1 MHISQKIRNFASK
14 IQTHKLIITMKTP
27 SQYRAQAREALQNR
41 WGEAAIVSLI
51 ILVVAIAI
59 SAPSFAAEW
68 AGSITTLLS
77 VLVLPLQYAYYIA
90 LLERTRGSEEELTHY
105 TLQYTI
111 NRAYA
116 STRFLVA
123 GLLILLLSMV
133 AAIFTF
139 GIGAIIVKYM
149 YCMVPYL
156 LHDYPGLTPREAM
169 KISREM
175 MSGQKWELFVLDITF
190 IGWILLSIITF
201 GVGIIFVEPYMS
213 TARAA
218 FYEDL
223 KSEKLV
229 EEADDTTETSA
240 E

>member
-1 MHISQKIRNFASK
+1 
-14 IQTHKLIITMKTP
+14 MKTP

-51 ILVVAIAI
+51 ILVVALVI

-123 GLLILLLSMV
+123 GLLIIVISMV
-133 AAIFTF
+133 AAIFTL
-139 GIGAIIVKYM
+139 GIGAIIVSYM
-149 YCMVPYL
+149 YSMVPYL
-156 LHDYPGLTPREAM
+156 LHDYPELTPREAM

-175 MSGQKWELFVLDITF
+175 MAGQKVEKVFNHEAYNFKKFCEMNERLRIESTNALTF
-190 IGWILLSIITF
+190 SGMMVPTVVSLSYF
-201 GVGIIFVEPYMS
+201 NY
-213 TARAA
+213 A
-218 FYEDL
+218 
-223 KSEKLV
+223 
-229 EEADDTTETSA
+229 
-240 E
+240 